1 MSRMDN
7 NNTSTDSDNG
17 QKSFKRK
24 LSENEDVEMQYKP
37 SQEDIRLVLAASEGD
52 MSTVK
57 SLNES
62 DNADICFQD
71 PQTGMS
77 VLMAAAG
84 SGHIEIVR
92 YLLDQGA
99 PWNAVDRKYRCAGD
113 YAAMNGHQAIV
124 DLIMDHA
131 VMSELILSIGET
143 EDSTDIPTNLPAA
156 VIKAANQ
163 ESTDESIPSKLNAAY
178 LSSRLE
184 YTKEGDRLVDTS
196 TQLAVMMDWERP
208 LMAMHAA
215 WICFSDVEPSH
226 RPENIRTLNV
236 GFGMG
241 IVDNEIMKH
250 APGHH
255 TIIEAHPQACNHL
268 EYLLITIKS
277 CGNSVY
283 EKMQEAGWTQRVGV
297 TVHLGRWQDVV
308 PHLEREIAEGKLLPF
323 DGVFFDTYAEDDHD
337 LNQFHRHLPGIMSQ
351 HPRARYS
358 YYNGM
363 CPDSVFFHGVA
374 CETTRLRL
382 ERLGFKCEFKPVP
395 VKEEVGDEKTWK
407 NLSSRY
413 WNFDTYFLPECS
425 RHPNN

>member
-1 MSRMDN
+1 MDN
-7 NNTSTDSDNG
+7 GNGMANSNNGRISL
-17 QKSFKRK
+17 KRV
-24 LSENEDVEMQYKP
+24 LDEDDVEMQYKP
-37 SQEDIRLVLAASEGD
+37 SQEDIRLIIAASED
-52 MSTVK
+52 DLSQVK

-62 DNADICFQD
+62 GNGDICFQD
-71 PQTGMS
+71 PETGMS

-92 YLLDQGA
+92 YLLDEGA

-113 YAAMNGHQAIV
+113 YASMNGHQAIV

-131 VMSELILSIGET
+131 VMSEMILSIAET
-143 EDSTDIPTNLPAA
+143 EESTDIPTNLPTLKEAA
-156 VIKAANQ
+156 AIKAANQ
-163 ESTDESIPSKLNAAY
+163 ESTDESTPSKLNAAY
-178 LSSRLE
+178 LSSRLD

-208 LMAMHAA
+208 LMAMHAS
-215 WICFSDVEPSH
+215 WITFSDVEPSQ

-255 TIIEAHPQACNHL
+255 TIIEAHPQ
-268 EYLLITIKS
+268 
-277 CGNSVY
+277 VY
-283 EKMQEAGWTQRVGV
+283 EKMLESGWTQRAGV
-297 TVHLGRWQDVV
+297 TVHLGRWQDVI
-308 PHLEREIAEGKLLPF
+308 PRLESEIANGKLLPF

-337 LNQFHRHLPGIMSQ
+337 LNQFHRHLPKIMSQ

-382 ERLGFKCEFKPVP
+382 ERLGFKCEFKSVP
-395 VKEEVGDEKTWK
+395 VKEEVSDEKTWK

-425 RHPNN
+425 RRPNN